1 MPEFLF
7 DFQRTQAAF
16 AAYIR
21 DPEGVIPP
29 SDVPCQ
35 RMAAYRDL
43 FFNNIEN
50 FIATAFPVS
59 KSVLGEEA
67 WRSLIRDFYRG
78 HHCKTPLFIEIA
90 EEFLEY
96 LSNERSEESVDPPF
110 LLELAHYEWVELALA
125 VSEEE
130 PPEAGNASGASILD
144 DCVFLSP
151 VAWPVAYR
159 FPVHRIGPNFKPSAP
174 DGTLTFLVV
183 YRNQEDLVRFMELNQ
198 VSYRLL
204 QSLDDSPGL
213 TVREHLLMIAQELQ
227 HPEPDMVLE
236 FGVDLIRNVHLKGL
250 IRLLG

>member
-1 MPEFLF
+1 MPEFLY

-29 SDVPCQ
+29 SDVSCQ

-59 KSVLGEEA
+59 KSVLGVEA
-67 WRSLIRDFYRG
+67 WRSLSRDFYRG

-96 LSNERSEESVDPPF
+96 LSNERSEELVDPPF

-130 PPEAGNASGASILD
+130 LPEAGNASGRSILD
-144 DCVFLSP
+144 DCIS
-151 VAWPVAYR
+151 VAGESHVCQTAE
-159 FPVHRIGPNFKPSAP
+159 S
-174 DGTLTFLVV
+174 
-183 YRNQEDLVRFMELNQ
+183 
-198 VSYRLL
+198 LL
-204 QSLDDSPGL
+204 WVCGCL
-213 TVREHLLMIAQELQ
+213 
-227 HPEPDMVLE
+227 
-236 FGVDLIRNVHLKGL
+236 GL
-250 IRLLG
+250 IHESVYNPTHKINGFNFT